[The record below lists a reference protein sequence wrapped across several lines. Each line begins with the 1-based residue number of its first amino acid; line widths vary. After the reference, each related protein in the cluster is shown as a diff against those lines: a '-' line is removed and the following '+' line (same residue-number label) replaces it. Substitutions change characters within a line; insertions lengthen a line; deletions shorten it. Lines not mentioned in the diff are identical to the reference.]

1 MRAGQTIAKVYIG
14 IVDYCWLSIVDD
26 MCRFLTAVQI
36 MTYRHK
42 REKCAQ
48 ETKEILES
56 VLKAE
61 KEEYGC
67 LDCAETV
74 RVGNPMEKILSEE
87 LPQDPIKSQAEAI
100 MEEVQIDDLS
110 DQVGQVEDLETYVAP
125 EEVISNDADKSSE
138 RLKKKKRSYV
148 EFRKDYRG

>member
-1 MRAGQTIAKVYIG
+1 
-14 IVDYCWLSIVDD
+14 
-26 MCRFLTAVQI
+26 

-48 ETKEILES
+48 ETKEILEE

-67 LDCAETV
+67 LDCAESV
-74 RVGNPMEKILSEE
+74 RVGNPMEKILSDEI
-87 LPQDPIKSQAEAI
+87 PRATIKNQSEAI
-100 MEEVQIDDLS
+100 MEEVDVADETSQEI
-110 DQVGQVEDLETYVAP
+110 QMEDLETYEAP
-125 EEVISNDADKSSE
+125 DSISTEESESSLE
-138 RLKKKKRSYV
+138 SLKKKKKRTYV